1 MVFVDR
7 HVVAG
12 RCVSFAAI
20 SRLARLCSVP
30 TGGKVKCEV
39 SARRRWSLKRVR
51 RGRRLPAAAR
61 ANKGL
66 ATGYRTA
73 ALYYY
78 APKS

>member
-1 MVFVDR
+1 MVS
-7 HVVAG
+7 G

-20 SRLARLCSVP
+20 SRLARLCAVP
-30 TGGKVKCEV
+30 TGGKVKCKV
-39 SARRRWSLKRVR
+39 SASRRWPLERGR

-73 ALYYY
+73 ALCYY

>member
-1 MVFVDR
+1 MVS
-7 HVVAG
+7 G

-20 SRLARLCSVP
+20 SRLARLCAVP

-39 SARRRWSLKRVR
+39 SARRRWPLERGR

-73 ALYYY
+73 VLCYY